1 MEQKEYASKGIAG
14 TGLGLAIGSTALS
27 LLQQNG
33 GVGSILGNG
42 TNAARVSELE
52 SQIAG
57 LKAEKYADSA
67 VGIERERRLALE
79 EKTIGYTIDIEK
91 RLSAIEAT
99 APLKEQLINQKIDNV
114 AQMAA
119 SGINSLQ
126 AAINNVHCQA
136 KEMVEREAERRCCAD
151 NKIVCYSNSVFAP
164 QGTASPTYATT
175 ATAKEFFN
183 PLNCGRGCGC

>member
-33 GVGSILGNG
+33 GVGSILSNG
-42 TNAARVSELE
+42 TNARVSELE
-52 SQIAG
+52 SKIAE
-57 LKAEKYADSA
+57 LTAEKYADSA

-119 SGINSLQ
+119 NGFANLQQVING
-126 AAINNVHCQA
+126 VKCQA
-136 KEMVEREAERRCCAD
+136 KDWVDQEAERRCCAD
-151 NKIVCYSNSVFAP
+151 NKIVCYANGTFAAAGSV
-164 QGTASPTYATT
+164 SPTYATT
-175 ATAKEFFN
+175 AEAKTFSN
-183 PLNCGRGCGC
+183 PLNCGCGCGC

>member
-33 GVGSILGNG
+33 GVGSILSNG
-42 TNAARVSELE
+42 TNARVSELE
-52 SQIAG
+52 SKIAE
-57 LKAEKYADSA
+57 LTAEKYADNA

-79 EKTIGYTIDIEK
+79 EKTINYTIDIEK

-99 APLKEQLINQKIDNV
+99 APLKEQLFNQKIDSV

-119 SGINSLQ
+119 NGINSLQ

>member
-1 MEQKEYASKGIAG
+1 MEQTNYASKGVAG
-14 TGLGLAIGSTALS
+14 TGLGLGIAGTALG

-33 GVGSILGNG
+33 GLSSVLGNG
-42 TNAARVSELE
+42 TNARVSELE
-52 SQIAG
+52 AKIAE
-57 LKAEKYADSA
+57 LTAEKYTDSA
-67 VGIERERRLALE
+67 VGAERDRRLALE

-119 SGINSLQ
+119 NGFANLQQVING
-126 AAINNVHCQA
+126 VKCQA
-136 KEMVEREAERRCCAD
+136 KEWVDQEAERRCCAD
-151 NKIVCYSNSVFAP
+151 NKIVCYANSVFAP
-164 QGTASPTYATT
+164 QGTATPTYATT

>member
-1 MEQKEYASKGIAG
+1 MEQTNYASKGVAG
-14 TGLGLAIGSTALS
+14 TGLGLGIAGTALG

-33 GVGSILGNG
+33 GLSSVLGNG
-42 TNAARVSELE
+42 TNARVSELE
-52 SQIAG
+52 SKIAE
-57 LKAEKYADSA
+57 LTAEKYADNA
-67 VGIERERRLALE
+67 VGAERDRRLALE

-99 APLKEQLINQKIDNV
+99 APLKEQLFNQKIDSV

-119 SGINSLQ
+119 NGFANLQQVING
-126 AAINNVHCQA
+126 VKCQA
-136 KEMVEREAERRCCAD
+136 KEWVDQEAERRCCAD

-164 QGTASPTYATT
+164 QGTANPTYATT

-183 PLNCGRGCGC
+183 PLNCGHGCGC

>member
-1 MEQKEYASKGIAG
+1 MEQKEYASKGVAG

-33 GVGSILGNG
+33 GVGSILSNG
-42 TNAARVSELE
+42 TNARVSELE
-52 SQIAG
+52 AKIAE
-57 LKAEKYADSA
+57 LTAEKYADSA
-67 VGIERERRLALE
+67 VGAEREKRLALE

-99 APLKEQLINQKIDNV
+99 APLKEQLFNQKIDSV

-151 NKIVCYSNSVFAP
+151 NKIVCYANGTFAP
-164 QGTASPTYATT
+164 QGTAAPTYATT

>member
-1 MEQKEYASKGIAG
+1 MEQKDYASKGIAG
-14 TGLGLAIGSTALS
+14 TGLGLAIGSTVLS

-33 GVGSILGNG
+33 GVGSVLGNG
-42 TNAARVSELE
+42 TNAKVSELE
-52 SQIAG
+52 SQIAE
-57 LKAEKYADSA
+57 LKAEKYADNA

-99 APLKEQLINQKIDNV
+99 APIKEQLINQKIDNV

-119 SGINSLQ
+119 NGFANLQ
-126 AAINNVHCQA
+126 QVVNGVKCQA
-136 KEMVEREAERRCCAD
+136 KEWVDQEAERRCCAD
-151 NKIVCYSNSVFAP
+151 NKIVCYANSVFAP
-164 QGTASPTYATT
+164 QGTVAPTYSTT

-183 PLNCGRGCGC
+183 PLNCGHGCGC